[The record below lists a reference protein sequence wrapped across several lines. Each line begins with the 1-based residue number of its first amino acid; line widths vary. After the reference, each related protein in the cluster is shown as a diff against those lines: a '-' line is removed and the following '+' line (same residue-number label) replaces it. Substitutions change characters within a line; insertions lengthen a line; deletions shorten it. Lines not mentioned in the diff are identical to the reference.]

1 MTNATAPFLGF
12 ANIVMAA
19 TPVLALLFAYVA
31 PMVH

>member
-19 TPVLALLFAYVA
+19 IPVLALVFAYA
-31 PMVH
+31 PMLVR